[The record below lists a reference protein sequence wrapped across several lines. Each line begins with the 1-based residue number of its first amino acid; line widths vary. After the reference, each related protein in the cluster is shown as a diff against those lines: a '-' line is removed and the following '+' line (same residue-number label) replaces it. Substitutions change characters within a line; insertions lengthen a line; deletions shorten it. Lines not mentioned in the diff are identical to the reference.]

1 MGAVTALTYSPLQ
14 RSRGMRDMLPGEMR
28 AFRRVE
34 DAFRAASARWG
45 YEEIRTPTIELYSLY
60 TNAGALTPA
69 MLSRVYSFLDWDG
82 WSGERVVLRPDST
95 IPVARAAAEAGLAL
109 PARLSYVQ
117 NVFRFSEHED
127 REDWQCGLEFLG
139 APAGTGDLEVIA
151 AGCETLEDLG
161 LVPAVRVGHVG
172 VHKAVAGQLG
182 ANGHGHSDAGLAGLR
197 ASVTDARLAGF
208 VDVALREARGIE
220 LLGNLEA
227 LAAACLPAALP
238 ALADVRG
245 LTEALVAS
253 GRDVI
258 IDLGMPRDF
267 EYYTGVVFE
276 FEAGG
281 ARWGTGGRYAP
292 GGEGTPATACGL
304 AIEAGALARH
314 LTPGTRRPLTVSVVP
329 ATSAH
334 LAEAMRVARG
344 LHPFG
349 IAAALAAEEGDGPI
363 TVHVGNGVLRA
374 VTPDGETPIEALDD
388 LVELCIRYK

>member
-1 MGAVTALTYSPLQ
+1 MQ

-95 IPVARAAAEAGLAL
+95 IPVARAVAEGGLTL
-109 PARLSYVQ
+109 PARVSYVQ

-151 AGCETLEDLG
+151 AGCEALEELG
-161 LVPAVRVGHVG
+161 LQPSVRVGHVG
-172 VHKAVAGQLG
+172 IQKAVAGELG

-197 ASVTDARLAGF
+197 AAVDDARLGGF
-208 VDVALREARGIE
+208 VDVALREAHGTE

-227 LAAACLPAALP
+227 LAAAGLPAALP
-238 ALADVRG
+238 ALAEVRS
-245 LTEALVAS
+245 LVEALTAS
-253 GRDVI
+253 GRDVV

-267 EYYTGVVFE
+267 EYYTGIVFE
-276 FEAGG
+276 FETDG
-281 ARWGTGGRYAP
+281 ARWGTGGRYTP
-292 GGEGTPATACGL
+292 GGENTPATACGL

-329 ATSAH
+329 ASPAH
-334 LAEAMRVARG
+334 LAEAMKVARG

-349 IAAALAAEEGDGPI
+349 IAAALAAAADGEPI
-363 TVHVGNGVLRA
+363 TVHVGDGPLRA
-374 VTPDGETPIEALDD
+374 VTPDGETPIDALDD
-388 LVELCIRYK
+388 LVGLCIRYK